1 MKTTFRAAAIALA
14 MTTGVAAGMTA
25 GLTAAAAQ
33 TVELKL
39 THQWK
44 QGTDGRDRAA
54 REFVKEVQKR
64 DPSIKFRIYPGS
76 SLISNPIQQVDAL
89 QQGTIEMSVFALI
102 YGVGKVP
109 EFSATILPGA
119 VGNVANAAK
128 LKGGAFHQ
136 KVQEVAEANG
146 LHILTWWWTEGG
158 FANRVRPITGP
169 ESVKGLKM
177 RGADK
182 TVDLMLAAAGAS
194 VFSMPST
201 ELYNAVQTGVLDGLM
216 TSFETLLSTRLYE
229 QTKYATIGG
238 DYSVFMVL
246 QPLVISKSAWDKL
259 TPAQQKAF
267 DEAAAISDA
276 YFLAEQLEV
285 GQKTIDTFKKAGA
298 EVRQMTKA
306 EYDAWIAIA
315 QKTSWTAFE
324 AVSPRAKELV
334 TILRAQTN

>member
-1 MKTTFRAAAIALA
+1 MNSLFRSAAVAVALTLGA
-14 MTTGVAAGMTA
+14 
-25 GLTAAAAQ
+25 TAASAE
-33 TVELKL
+33 TLELKL

-54 REFVKEVQKR
+54 RLFVKEVQKR

-89 QQGTIEMSVFALI
+89 QQGSIEMSVFPLI
-102 YGVGKVP
+102 YAVGKVP

-119 VGNVANAAK
+119 VGSVTNAAK
-128 LKGGAFHQ
+128 LKNGPFHQ

-146 LHILTWWWTEGG
+146 LHLLTWWWTEGG
-158 FANRVRPITGP
+158 FANRVHPITGP

-182 TVDLMLAAAGAS
+182 TVDLMLKAAGAS

-201 ELYNAVQTGVLDGLM
+201 ELYNAMQTGVLDGLM

-229 QTKYATIGG
+229 QAKFATIGG

-267 DEAAAISDA
+267 NEAAAVSEDA
-276 YFLAEQLEV
+276 FLAEQLDV
-285 GQKTIDTFKKAGA
+285 GKKTVETFKKAGVD
-298 EVRQMTKA
+298 VRQLSKA
-306 EYDAWIAIA
+306 EYDQWIALA
-315 QKTSWTAFE
+315 QTTSWTAFE
-324 AVSPRAKELV
+324 AVSPTAKELV
-334 TILRAQTN
+334 AILRAQPIN